1 MSDAVKARKQHRR
14 DEWRSHVALARDLN
28 RLLDP
33 QRVFWTSIDNR
44 PSSSLNGFLAK
55 LRGVRSGLPDIMV
68 IPLSIRPVFVEL
80 KSRAGHAT
88 TAQKQVRAELVGMGC
103 SWFMARSA
111 RAALVALLRAGVPFR
126 ELWEVPRL
134 EPWEGPWEDPA
145 QRLPQHPEIAA
156 QSRAANARYR
166 TKLKASGRAPAP
178 RRRSKVSPEVRRA
191 QVRDAVRR
199 YRERRR
205 AIAAE

>member
-1 MSDAVKARKQHRR
+1 MLD
-14 DEWRSHVALARDLN
+14 

-33 QRVFWTSIDNR
+33 QRVFWTSLDNR
-44 PSSSLNGFLAK
+44 PSSPLNGLLAK
-55 LRGVRSGLPDIMV
+55 LRGVRSGLPDIMC
-68 IPLSIRPVFVEL
+68 IPSFERPVFVEL
-80 KSRAGHAT
+80 KSRAGKAT
-88 TAQKQVRAELVGMGC
+88 KAQKQVRLELVGMGC

-126 ELWEVPRL
+126 EPWKVPRL
-134 EPWEGPWEDPA
+134 EPWEGPWEDPT

-156 QSRAANARYR
+156 QSREANARYR
-166 TKLKASGRAPAP
+166 EKLKTSGRTPAP
-178 RRRSKVSPEVRRA
+178 RRSKVSPEVRRA

-199 YRERRR
+199 SRERRR